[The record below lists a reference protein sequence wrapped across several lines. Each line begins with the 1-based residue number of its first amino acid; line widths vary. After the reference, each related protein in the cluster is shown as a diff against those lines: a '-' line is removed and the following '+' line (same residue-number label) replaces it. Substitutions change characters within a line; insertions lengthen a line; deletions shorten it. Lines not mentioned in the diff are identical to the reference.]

1 MRFLKFAL
9 LAVSLYI
16 LGSATTPAL
25 FASGLLQERNGV
37 LCAAIPYA
45 NCIEIWN
52 GWDIIV
58 YSDEATTQKFL
69 LDGATGT
76 MTLSN
81 GEQINNTTD
90 GFVGYTGGQLWSTT
104 TTTATNGSTI
114 TPTVYTL
121 YNLDSAAA
129 VTVTLAACTEGG
141 PIILAGDDANNIT
154 IADSNIRTNDGAA
167 AVIGQYDVFV
177 AICVDTEWLEIAN
190 ATNS

>member
-1 MRFLKFAL
+1 MKYFKIAVL
-9 LAVSLYI
+9 LVAIYLVGSL
-16 LGSATTPAL
+16 TTPAL

-37 LCAAIPYA
+37 LCTAVPYA

-52 GWDIIV
+52 GFDFIV
-58 YSDEATTQKFL
+58 YSDEASTQKFL

-90 GFVGYTGGQLWSTT
+90 GFIGFTGGQFWSTT
-104 TTTATNGSTI
+104 TATATNGSTI

-141 PIILAGDDANNIT
+141 PIILAGDDANNVT
-154 IADSNIRTNDGAA
+154 IADTNIRTNDGAA
-167 AVIGQYDVFV
+167 AVIGQYDVFI
-177 AICVDTEWLEIAN
+177 AICVDSEWLEIAN